1 MEITAAVVRQLGA
14 PLVMETL
21 ELEEPREHEVLVRV
35 VAAGICHT
43 DIGRASPRF
52 NAPVPAVLGHEGA
65 GVVEA
70 VGSAVT
76 SVRPGDHVCLTFD
89 SCGECDHCQAGQ
101 PAYCRVFRPLNVTGT
116 RRDGT
121 MALQGP
127 DGPVRAHFFGQSS
140 FATYA
145 LASDRNAIP
154 VPADLPL
161 DVLAPLGCGIQTGA
175 GAVLNLMRPP
185 VGSSLV
191 AWGSGS
197 LGLAAVMAARVAGCA
212 RIIAV
217 DKVGSRLELARE
229 LGATHSFLADTDQ
242 LVETIREV
250 TGYGANFALDTT
262 GVASVQRQALA
273 SLDELGLLVTAALRP
288 SAELGEGLEPLNRG
302 RSIRGTI
309 EGDAIPAQFLP
320 MLIDLWRQ
328 GRFPMD
334 RLITRFPF
342 AEINRAM
349 HAAEGGGV
357 VKPVLLFD

>member
-1 MEITAAVVRQLGA
+1 MQVTAAVVRQLGA
-14 PLVMETL
+14 PLVMESL
-21 ELEEPREHEVLVRV
+21 ELEEPRPREVLVRM
-35 VAAGICHT
+35 VATGICHT
-43 DIGRASPRF
+43 DIGRASSRF

-65 GVVEA
+65 GIVEA

-76 SVRPGDHVCLTFD
+76 RVRPGDHVCLTFD
-89 SCGECDHCQAGQ
+89 SCGTCDHCEAGQ
-101 PAYCRVFRPLNVTGT
+101 PAYCRIFRPLNVTGT
-116 RRDGT
+116 RPDGS
-121 MALQGP
+121 MALHGP

-145 LASDRNAIP
+145 LASERNAIP
-154 VPADLPL
+154 VPPDLPL

-191 AWGSGS
+191 VWGSGS
-197 LGLAAVMAARVAGCA
+197 LGLAAVMAGRVAGCA

-217 DKVGSRLELARE
+217 DKVPARLELARE
-229 LGATHSFLADTDQ
+229 LGATHAFLADTPD
-242 LVETIREV
+242 LAGTIREI
-250 TGYGANFALDTT
+250 TGYGAHFALDTT
-262 GVASVQRQALA
+262 GVPGVQRQALA

-302 RSIRGTI
+302 RAIRGTI

-320 MLIDLWRQ
+320 MLIGLWQQ

-342 AEINRAM
+342 GEINQAM
-349 HAAEGGGV
+349 HAAEEGRV
-357 VKPVLLFD
+357 VKPVLLFG